1 MDNSPAF
8 ENFNNKMSSM
18 RGGGVGGSPILKRRK
33 INANKVFNREGS
45 DPLAKQ
51 IQKNSREIVLLKNVV
66 ILNTNRVS
74 QILVNDAEREKS
86 IQREAQRKQILKDEK
101 DKSKKKEGLLEG
113 VGKSISKTLLKPV
126 EAVGKTVKG
135 VLGRLA
141 DAFMALFGGFIAN
154 KGIKMIQ
161 AQMSGDT
168 ETFKK
173 MRNTIIKSV
182 AVVGGIFLALNG
194 GLLALP
200 GIISGVVSAVISIG
214 GAILGFLASPAG
226 LIALGLAA
234 GVGVLFAMKK
244 GVDAASTKLAGGSKF
259 QQKFDDLKGPLTE
272 AGITVTGTGK
282 DEKFFVGDTKS
293 QGGSSSK
300 KTVEKVGTPEQKEIV
315 ANYIMK
321 RDKVI
326 GVRDNMRADMKAA
339 ESGLRENASK
349 KSLRDGTF
357 SDAVDKEKKVIREK
371 YEAQIN
377 GMTASP
383 KINSNPNKK
392 VSVSTLNEA
401 PPNIVDATT
410 NVGGG
415 SVGTSG
421 GKGMATSLPN
431 ISASNSDNNFTL
443 YSKTQYNVLV

>member
-1 MDNSPAF
+1 MDNSPAY
-8 ENFNNKMSSM
+8 ENFNNKMTSM
-18 RGGGVGGSPILKRRK
+18 RGGVGGSPILKRRK
-33 INANKVFNREGS
+33 ISANKVFNREGS

-51 IQKNSREIVLLKNVV
+51 IEKNSREIVLLKNVV

-86 IQREAQRKQILKDEK
+86 IQREAQRKQILQDEK

-126 EAVGKTVKG
+126 QAVGKTVKG

-141 DAFMALFGGFIAN
+141 DAFMALFAGFIAN

-161 AQMSGDT
+161 ALISGDT

-244 GVDAASTKLAGGSKF
+244 GVDAASTKGAGGEKF
-259 QQKFDDLKGPLTE
+259 KQKFDDLKGPLTE
-272 AGITVTGTGK
+272 AGITVKGTGK
-282 DEKFFVGDTKS
+282 DEKFYVGKS
-293 QGGSSSK
+293 NSRGRGQ
-300 KTVEKVGTPEQKEIV
+300 KTVEQAGTPEQKEIV
-315 ANYIMK
+315 ANYIIE
-321 RDKVI
+321 RDRVI
-326 GVRDNMRADMKAA
+326 GIRDNMRADMESAEKKLRD
-339 ESGLRENASK
+339 ESGGGRSGSKALENSGAI
-349 KSLRDGTF
+349 G
-357 SDAVDKEKKVIREK
+357 DAKAEIRSK

-377 GMTASP
+377 GMTTSP

-401 PPNIVDATT
+401 SPNIVDATT
-410 NVGGG
+410 NMGGG

-421 GKGMATSLPN
+421 SGNLASSVPN

-443 YSKTQYNVLV
+443 YSQTQYNILV

>member
-141 DAFMALFGGFIAN
+141 DAFMALFGGFIVN

-234 GVGVLFAMKK
+234 GIGTLFAMKK
-244 GVDAASTKLAGGSKF
+244 GVDAASTKAAGGENFK
-259 QQKFDDLKGPLTE
+259 QKFDDLKGPLVE
-272 AGITVTGTGK
+272 AGITVKGTGK
-282 DEKFFVGDTKS
+282 DEKFYIGKS
-293 QGGSSSK
+293 NRRGRGQ
-300 KTVEKVGTPEQKEIV
+300 KTVEQAGTPEQKEIV
-315 ANYIMK
+315 ANYIIE
-321 RDKVI
+321 RDRVI
-326 GVRDNMRADMKAA
+326 GVRDNMRADMESAEKKLRD
-339 ESGLRENASK
+339 ESGGGRSGSK
-349 KSLRDGTF
+349 ALQDSGVIG
-357 SDAVDKEKKVIREK
+357 DAKAEIREK
-371 YEAQIN
+371 YESQID
-377 GMTASP
+377 GVKKSP

-410 NVGGG
+410 NMGGG

-421 GKGMATSLPN
+421 SGNLASSVPN

-443 YSKTQYNVLV
+443 YSKTQYNVLA

>member
-1 MDNSPAF
+1 MDNSPAY
-8 ENFNNKMSSM
+8 ENFNNKMTSM
-18 RGGGVGGSPILKRRK
+18 RGGVGGSPILKRRK
-33 INANKVFNREGS
+33 ISANKVFNREGS

-86 IQREAQRKQILKDEK
+86 IQREAQRKQILQDEK

-141 DAFMALFGGFIAN
+141 DAFMLLFGGFIAN

-161 AQMSGDT
+161 AYMSGDT

-200 GIISGVVSAVISIG
+200 GIISGVIAAVIKIG
-214 GAILGFLASPAG
+214 GAMMAFMASPAG

-244 GVDAASTKLAGGSKF
+244 GIDAASTKGAGGAKF
-259 QQKFDDLKGPLTE
+259 KQKFDDLKGPLTE
-272 AGITVTGTGK
+272 AGITVKGTGK
-282 DEKFFVGDTKS
+282 DEKFYVGKTKGKTRI
-293 QGGSSSK
+293 Q
-300 KTVEKVGTPEQKEIV
+300 KTVEQAGTPEQKEIV
-315 ANYIMK
+315 ANYIIE
-321 RDKVI
+321 RDRVI
-326 GVRDNMRADMKAA
+326 GIRDNMRADMDAK
-339 ESGLRENASK
+339 K
-349 KSLRDGTF
+349 KSLNQEYGSRGGK
-357 SDAVDKEKKVIREK
+357 SQKKNRLVKEAEAEIREK

-377 GMTASP
+377 GVTTSP

-421 GKGMATSLPN
+421 SGNLASSVPN

-443 YSKTQYNVLV
+443 YSQTQYNILA

>member
-1 MDNSPAF
+1 MDNSPAY
-8 ENFNNKMSSM
+8 ENFNNKMTSM
-18 RGGGVGGSPILKRRK
+18 RGGVGGSPILKRRK
-33 INANKVFNREGS
+33 ISANKVFNREGS

-86 IQREAQRKQILKDEK
+86 IQKEAQRKQILQDEK

-141 DAFMALFGGFIAN
+141 DAFMLLFGGFIAN

-244 GVDAASTKLAGGSKF
+244 GVDVASTKLAGGSKF
-259 QQKFDDLKGPLTE
+259 QQKFNDLKGPLTE

-282 DEKFFVGDTKS
+282 DEKFYVADKYKS
-293 QGGSSSK
+293 QGGSKSNF
-300 KTVEKVGTPEQKEIV
+300 TIEKAGTPEQKEIV

-326 GVRDNMRADMKAA
+326 GIRDNMRGDMEAA
-339 ESGLRENASK
+339 ESKLRETASK

-357 SDAVDKEKKVIREK
+357 SDAVDKEKKEIRDK
-371 YEAQIN
+371 YESQIN
-377 GMTASP
+377 GVTTSP

-415 SVGTSG
+415 SVGKSG
-421 GKGMATSLPN
+421 SGNLASSVPN
-431 ISASNSDNNFTL
+431 ISASNSDNNFIL
-443 YSKTQYNVLV
+443 YSQTQYNILA

>member
-1 MDNSPAF
+1 MDNSPAY
-8 ENFNNKMSSM
+8 ENFSNKMTSM
-18 RGGGVGGSPILKRRK
+18 RGGVGGTPILKRRK
-33 INANKVFNREGS
+33 INANKVFNRDGS
-45 DPLAKQ
+45 DSLAKQ

-113 VGKSISKTLLKPV
+113 VGKSVSKTLLKPV

-141 DAFMALFGGFIAN
+141 DAFMALFAGFVAN

-161 AQMSGDT
+161 ALMSGDT

-173 MRNTIIKSV
+173 MRNTIVKSV

-244 GVDAASTKLAGGSKF
+244 GVDAASTKLAGGEKF
-259 QQKFDDLKGPLTE
+259 QQKFDDLKGPLAQ
-272 AGITVTGTGK
+272 AGITVKGTGK
-282 DEKFFVGDTKS
+282 DEKFYVGKS
-293 QGGSSSK
+293 NSRGRGQ
-300 KTVEKVGTPEQKEIV
+300 KTVEQAGTPEQKEIV
-315 ANYIMK
+315 ANYIIE
-321 RDKVI
+321 RDRVI
-326 GVRDNMRADMKAA
+326 GIRDNMRADMESA
-339 ESGLRENASK
+339 EKKLRDDSGGGRTGS
-349 KSLRDGTF
+349 KSLKDSGAIG
-357 SDAVDKEKKVIREK
+357 DAKTEIRKK
-371 YEAQIN
+371 YESQIDGVN
-377 GMTASP
+377 KPP

-392 VSVSTLNEA
+392 VSVSTLDEA

-410 NVGGG
+410 NVSGG
-415 SVGTSG
+415 SVGNSG
-421 GKGMATSLPN
+421 SGNPATSVPN
-431 ISASNSDNNFTL
+431 VSASNSDNNFTL
-443 YSKTQYNVLV
+443 YSQTQYNILV

>member
-1 MDNSPAF
+1 MDNSPAY
-8 ENFNNKMSSM
+8 ENFSNKMTSM
-18 RGGGVGGSPILKRRK
+18 RGGVGGSPILKRRK

-86 IQREAQRKQILKDEK
+86 IQREAQRKQILQDEK

-141 DAFMALFGGFIAN
+141 DAFMLLFGGFIAD

-161 AQMSGDT
+161 AHMSGDT

-200 GIISGVVSAVISIG
+200 SIISGVASAVISIG

-244 GVDAASTKLAGGSKF
+244 GIDAASTKGAGGAKF
-259 QQKFDDLKGPLTE
+259 KQKFDDLKGPLTE
-272 AGITVTGTGK
+272 AGITVKGTGK
-282 DEKFFVGDTKS
+282 DEKFYVGKS
-293 QGGSSSK
+293 NSRGRGQ
-300 KTVEKVGTPEQKEIV
+300 KTVEQAGTPEQKEIV

-326 GVRDNMRADMKAA
+326 GIRDNMRGDMEAA
-339 ESGLRENASK
+339 ENKLRETASK

-357 SDAVDKEKKVIREK
+357 SDAVDIEKKEIRDK

-377 GMTASP
+377 GMTTSP

-421 GKGMATSLPN
+421 SGNLASSVPN

-443 YSKTQYNVLV
+443 YSQTQYNILV

>member
-1 MDNSPAF
+1 MDNSPAY
-8 ENFNNKMSSM
+8 ENFSNKMTSM
-18 RGGGVGGSPILKRRK
+18 RGGVGGSPILKRRK

-86 IQREAQRKQILKDEK
+86 IQREAQRKQILQDEK

-135 VLGRLA
+135 VLGRLS
-141 DAFMALFGGFIAN
+141 DAFMALFAGFIAN

-161 AQMSGDT
+161 ALMSGDT

-244 GVDAASTKLAGGSKF
+244 GIDAGRDYATGGAAFTEKHDALDQRLKDAGMNIKGQPGKNTSKGFKVKGKRSAEQEKIFQEVQAQRKVLNDTHTKMDAEVKQAQENAEPDSY
-259 QQKFDDLKGPLTE
+259 T
-272 AGITVTGTGK
+272 
-282 DEKFFVGDTKS
+282 
-293 QGGSSSK
+293 
-300 KTVEKVGTPEQKEIV
+300 
-315 ANYIMK
+315 MK
-321 RDKVI
+321 RVGKKRVRVPVVSQKRKNEI
-326 GVRDNMRADMKAA
+326 KEEIESKYYNRLRGV
-339 ESGLRENASK
+339 
-349 KSLRDGTF
+349 T
-357 SDAVDKEKKVIREK
+357 
-371 YEAQIN
+371 
-377 GMTASP
+377 TSP
-383 KINSNPNKK
+383 NIDSSPKK

-410 NVGGG
+410 NMGGG

-421 GKGMATSLPN
+421 SGNLASSVPN

-443 YSKTQYNVLV
+443 YSQTQYNILV

>member
-1 MDNSPAF
+1 MDNSPAY
-8 ENFNNKMSSM
+8 ENFNNKMTSM
-18 RGGGVGGSPILKRRK
+18 RGGVGGSPILKRRK
-33 INANKVFNREGS
+33 ISANKVFNREGS

-51 IQKNSREIVLLKNVV
+51 IEKNSREIVLLKNVV

-74 QILVNDAEREKS
+74 QILVKDAEREKS
-86 IQREAQRKQILKDEK
+86 IQREAQRKQILQDEK

-113 VGKSISKTLLKPV
+113 VGKSVSKTLLKPV
-126 EAVGKTVKG
+126 QAVGKTVKG

-141 DAFMALFGGFIAN
+141 DAFMALFAGFIAN

-161 AQMSGDT
+161 ALMSGDT

-244 GVDAASTKLAGGSKF
+244 GIDAASTKGAGGAKF
-259 QQKFDDLKGPLTE
+259 KQKFDDLKGPLTE
-272 AGITVTGTGK
+272 AGITVKGTGK
-282 DEKFFVGDTKS
+282 DEKFYVGKS
-293 QGGSSSK
+293 NSRGRGQ
-300 KTVEKVGTPEQKEIV
+300 KTVEQAGTPEQKEIV
-315 ANYIMK
+315 ANYIIE
-321 RDKVI
+321 RDRVI
-326 GVRDNMRADMKAA
+326 GIRDNMRSDMESAEKKLRD
-339 ESGLRENASK
+339 ESGGGRAGS
-349 KSLRDGTF
+349 KSLKDSGAIGDAKKEIRD
-357 SDAVDKEKKVIREK
+357 K

-377 GMTASP
+377 GMTTSP

-392 VSVSTLNEA
+392 VNVSTLNEA

-410 NVGGG
+410 NMGGG

-421 GKGMATSLPN
+421 SGSMASSIPN

-443 YSKTQYNVLV
+443 YSQTQYNILT

>member
-1 MDNSPAF
+1 MDNSPAY
-8 ENFNNKMSSM
+8 ENFSNKMTSM
-18 RGGGVGGSPILKRRK
+18 RGGVGGSPILKRRK

-86 IQREAQRKQILKDEK
+86 IQREAQRKQILQDEK
-101 DKSKKKEGLLEG
+101 DKSKKKEGFLEG

-141 DAFMALFGGFIAN
+141 DAFMLLFGGFIAD

-161 AQMSGDT
+161 AHMSGDT

-200 GIISGVVSAVISIG
+200 SIISGVASAVISIG

-244 GVDAASTKLAGGSKF
+244 GVDAASTL
-259 QQKFDDLKGPLTE
+259 
-272 AGITVTGTGK
+272 
-282 DEKFFVGDTKS
+282 
-293 QGGSSSK
+293 
-300 KTVEKVGTPEQKEIV
+300 
-315 ANYIMK
+315 
-321 RDKVI
+321 
-326 GVRDNMRADMKAA
+326 
-339 ESGLRENASK
+339 
-349 KSLRDGTF
+349 SL
-357 SDAVDKEKKVIREK
+357 IH
-371 YEAQIN
+371 I
-377 GMTASP
+377 
-383 KINSNPNKK
+383 
-392 VSVSTLNEA
+392 
-401 PPNIVDATT
+401 
-410 NVGGG
+410 
-415 SVGTSG
+415 
-421 GKGMATSLPN
+421 
-431 ISASNSDNNFTL
+431 
-443 YSKTQYNVLV
+443 

>member
-1 MDNSPAF
+1 MDNSPAY
-8 ENFNNKMSSM
+8 ENFNNKMTSM
-18 RGGGVGGSPILKRRK
+18 RGGVGGSPILKRRK
-33 INANKVFNREGS
+33 ISANKVFNREGS

-51 IQKNSREIVLLKNVV
+51 IEKNSREIVLLKNVV

-74 QILVNDAEREKS
+74 QILVKDAEREKS
-86 IQREAQRKQILKDEK
+86 IQREAQRKQILQDEK

-113 VGKSISKTLLKPV
+113 VGKSVSKTLLKPV
-126 EAVGKTVKG
+126 QAVGKTVKG

-141 DAFMALFGGFIAN
+141 DAFMALFAGFIAN

-161 AQMSGDT
+161 ALMSGDT

-244 GVDAASTKLAGGSKF
+244 GIDAASTKGAGGAKF
-259 QQKFDDLKGPLTE
+259 KQKFDDLKGPLTE
-272 AGITVTGTGK
+272 AGITVKGTGK
-282 DEKFFVGDTKS
+282 DEKFYVGKTKGKTRI
-293 QGGSSSK
+293 Q
-300 KTVEKVGTPEQKEIV
+300 KTVEQAGTPEQKEIV
-315 ANYIMK
+315 ANYIIE
-321 RDKVI
+321 RDRVI
-326 GVRDNMRADMKAA
+326 GIRDNMRADMESAEKKLRD
-339 ESGLRENASK
+339 ESGGGRSGSKALENSGAI
-349 KSLRDGTF
+349 G
-357 SDAVDKEKKVIREK
+357 DAKAEIRSK

-377 GMTASP
+377 GVTTSP
-383 KINSNPNKK
+383 NINSVPKK
-392 VSVSTLNEA
+392 QDVSTLQEA

-415 SVGTSG
+415 GASTLGD
-421 GKGMATSLPN
+421 KEIATSLPN
-431 ISASNSDNNFTL
+431 ISSSNFDNNFTL
-443 YSKTQYNVLV
+443 YAKTQYNILV

>member
-1 MDNSPAF
+1 MDNSPAY
-8 ENFNNKMSSM
+8 ENFSNKMTSM
-18 RGGGVGGSPILKRRK
+18 RGGVGGSPILKRRK

-45 DPLAKQ
+45 DPLVKQ
-51 IQKNSREIVLLKNVV
+51 IEKNSREIVLLKNVV

-135 VLGRLA
+135 VLGRLS
-141 DAFMALFGGFIAN
+141 DAFMALFAGFIAN

-161 AQMSGDT
+161 ALMSGDT

-244 GVDAASTKLAGGSKF
+244 GIDAGRDYATGGAAFTEKHDVLDQRLIDAGMTLKGEVLTGNT
-259 QQKFDDLKGPLTE
+259 QQKRAGKGPK
-272 AGITVTGTGK
+272 GK
-282 DEKFFVGDTKS
+282 RSAEQEKIFQEVQAQRKVLNDSHTKMDAEVKQAQENAEPDS
-293 QGGSSSK
+293 
-300 KTVEKVGTPEQKEIV
+300 
-315 ANYIMK
+315 YIMK
-321 RDKVI
+321 RVGKKRIRVPVVSQKRKNEI
-326 GVRDNMRADMKAA
+326 KNEIESKYYNRLRGV
-339 ESGLRENASK
+339 
-349 KSLRDGTF
+349 T
-357 SDAVDKEKKVIREK
+357 
-371 YEAQIN
+371 
-377 GMTASP
+377 TSP
-383 KINSNPNKK
+383 NINSVPKK

-421 GKGMATSLPN
+421 SGNLASSVPN

-443 YSKTQYNVLV
+443 YSQTQYNILV

>member
-1 MDNSPAF
+1 MDNSPAY
-8 ENFNNKMSSM
+8 ENFNNKMTSM
-18 RGGGVGGSPILKRRK
+18 RGGVGGSPILKRRK
-33 INANKVFNREGS
+33 IDANKVFNKNLDRTVRQV
-45 DPLAKQ
+45 KR
-51 IQKNSREIVLLKNVV
+51 NSREINLLKKVI
-66 ILNTNRVS
+66 ILNANKIS
-74 QILVNDAEREKS
+74 NLLINDAERAKES
-86 IQREAQRKQILKDEK
+86 QREADRLQQVEDES
-101 DKSKKKEGLLEG
+101 DKSDKKEGVLERI
-113 VGKSISKTLLKPV
+113 GKSVKKTLLAPV

-141 DAFMALFGGFIAN
+141 DAFMLLFGGFIAN

-200 GIISGVVSAVISIG
+200 SIISGVASAVISIG

-259 QQKFDDLKGPLTE
+259 QQKFNDLKGPLTE

-282 DEKFFVGDTKS
+282 DEKFYVADKYQS
-293 QGGSSSK
+293 QGGSKSNF
-300 KTVEKVGTPEQKEIV
+300 TIEKAGTPEQKEIV

-326 GVRDNMRADMKAA
+326 GIRDNMRGDMEAA
-339 ESGLRENASK
+339 ESKLRETAST

-357 SDAVDKEKKVIREK
+357 NDAMAKEKKEIRDK
-371 YEAQIN
+371 YELQIN
-377 GMTASP
+377 GMTTSP

-421 GKGMATSLPN
+421 SGNMASSIPN

-443 YSKTQYNVLV
+443 YSQTQYNILV

>member
-1 MDNSPAF
+1 MDNSPAY
-8 ENFNNKMSSM
+8 ENFNNKMTSM
-18 RGGGVGGSPILKRRK
+18 RGGVGGSPILKRRK
-33 INANKVFNREGS
+33 ISANKVFNREGS

-51 IQKNSREIVLLKNVV
+51 IEKNSREIVLLKNVV

-86 IQREAQRKQILKDEK
+86 IQREAQRKQILQDEK

-113 VGKSISKTLLKPV
+113 VGKSVSKTLLKPV
-126 EAVGKTVKG
+126 QAVGKTVKG

-141 DAFMALFGGFIAN
+141 DAFMALFAGFIAN

-161 AQMSGDT
+161 ALMSGDT

-200 GIISGVVSAVISIG
+200 GIISGVIAAVIKIG
-214 GAILGFLASPAG
+214 GAMMAFMASPAG

-244 GVDAASTKLAGGSKF
+244 GIDAASTKGAGGEKF
-259 QQKFDDLKGPLTE
+259 KQKFDDLKGPLTE
-272 AGITVTGTGK
+272 AGITVKGTGK
-282 DEKFFVGDTKS
+282 DEKFYVGKTKGKTRI
-293 QGGSSSK
+293 Q
-300 KTVEKVGTPEQKEIV
+300 KTVEQAGTPEQKEIV
-315 ANYIMK
+315 ANYIIE
-321 RDKVI
+321 RDRVI
-326 GVRDNMRADMKAA
+326 GIRDNMRADMDAK
-339 ESGLRENASK
+339 K
-349 KSLRDGTF
+349 KSLNQEYGSRGGKGQKKNRL
-357 SDAVDKEKKVIREK
+357 VKEAEAEIRSK
-371 YEAQIN
+371 YESQIDGVN
-377 GMTASP
+377 KSP

-410 NVGGG
+410 NVSGG
-415 SVGTSG
+415 SVGASG
-421 GKGMATSLPN
+421 SGNVASSVPN

-443 YSKTQYNVLV
+443 YSQTQYNILA

>member
-1 MDNSPAF
+1 MDNSPAY
-8 ENFNNKMSSM
+8 ENFNNKMTSM
-18 RGGGVGGSPILKRRK
+18 RGGVGGSPILKRRK
-33 INANKVFNREGS
+33 ISANKVFNREGS

-86 IQREAQRKQILKDEK
+86 IQREAQRKQILQDEK

-135 VLGRLA
+135 VLGRLS
-141 DAFMALFGGFIAN
+141 DAFMLLFGGFIAN

-161 AQMSGDT
+161 AYMSGDT

-200 GIISGVVSAVISIG
+200 GIISGVVSAVTAIG

-226 LIALGLAA
+226 LIALGIAA
-234 GVGVLFAMKK
+234 GVGVLFALKK
-244 GVDAASTKLAGGSKF
+244 GVDAASTKGAGGENFK
-259 QQKFDDLKGPLTE
+259 QKFDDLKGPLTE
-272 AGITVTGTGK
+272 AGITVKGTGK
-282 DEKFFVGDTKS
+282 DEKFYVGKTKGRNRN
-293 QGGSSSK
+293 QR
-300 KTVEKVGTPEQKEIV
+300 TVEQAGTPEQKEIV
-315 ANYIMK
+315 ANYIIE
-321 RDKVI
+321 RDRVI
-326 GVRDNMRADMKAA
+326 GIRDNMRSDMESAEKKLRD
-339 ESGLRENASK
+339 ESGGGRA
-349 KSLRDGTF
+349 GTKALQDLGAIG
-357 SDAVDKEKKVIREK
+357 DAKAEIREK

-377 GMTASP
+377 GMTTSP
-383 KINSNPNKK
+383 KIDSNPNKK
-392 VSVSTLNEA
+392 VSISTLDEA
-401 PPNIVDATT
+401 PPNFVDATT

-421 GKGMATSLPN
+421 SGNLASSVPN

-443 YSKTQYNVLV
+443 YSQTQYNILV

>member
-1 MDNSPAF
+1 MDNSPAY
-8 ENFNNKMSSM
+8 ENFSNKMTSM
-18 RGGGVGGSPILKRRK
+18 RGGVGGSPILKRRK

-51 IQKNSREIVLLKNVV
+51 IEKNSREIVLLKNVV

-86 IQREAQRKQILKDEK
+86 IQREAQRKQILQDEK

-141 DAFMALFGGFIAN
+141 DAFMLLFGGFIAN

-200 GIISGVVSAVISIG
+200 SIISGVASAVISIG

-259 QQKFDDLKGPLTE
+259 QQKFNDLKGPLTE
-272 AGITVTGTGK
+272 AGITVKGTGK
-282 DEKFFVGDTKS
+282 DEKFYVGKS
-293 QGGSSSK
+293 NSRGRGQ
-300 KTVEKVGTPEQKEIV
+300 KTVEQAGTPEQKEIV
-315 ANYIMK
+315 ANYIIE
-321 RDKVI
+321 RDRVI
-326 GVRDNMRADMKAA
+326 GIRDNMRSDMESAEKKLRD
-339 ESGLRENASK
+339 ESGGGRAGSK
-349 KSLRDGTF
+349 ALQDSGAIG
-357 SDAVDKEKKVIREK
+357 DAKAEIRSK
-371 YEAQIN
+371 YESQIN
-377 GMTASP
+377 GVTTSP
-383 KINSNPNKK
+383 NINSVPKK

-421 GKGMATSLPN
+421 SGNLASSIPN

-443 YSKTQYNVLV
+443 YSQTQYNILV